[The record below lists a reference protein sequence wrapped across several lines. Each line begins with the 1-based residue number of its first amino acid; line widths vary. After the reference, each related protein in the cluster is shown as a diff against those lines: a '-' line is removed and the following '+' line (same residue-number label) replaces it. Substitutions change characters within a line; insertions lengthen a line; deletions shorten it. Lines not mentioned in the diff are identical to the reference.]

1 MIEYKA
7 PNRPSE
13 FDLEMRSIIF
23 LAGTI
28 DLGNSWDWQ
37 AHVTKELKNTNCVVY
52 NPRRDNWDNSWKQEE
67 DNENLS
73 IQVNWEIDM
82 MDAADII
89 VMYIAPGSKSAITL
103 FEYGKYIESGKI
115 KLCCPDGFFRK
126 GNIDIYAKR
135 FNVEVFATLD
145 DLIENLKKLQ

>member
-1 MIEYKA
+1 MIEIKA
-7 PNRPSE
+7 PNVIDK
-13 FDLEMRSIIF
+13 FLTKFNKKVF

-28 DLGNSWDWQ
+28 DLGNSQDWQ
-37 AHVTKELKNTNCVVY
+37 AQVTKELKNTNYVVF

-82 MDAADII
+82 IDHADII

-135 FNVEVFATLD
+135 FNVEVFNTLD
-145 DLIENLKKLQ
+145 ELIENLKQNA

>member
-1 MIEYKA
+1 MIEIKA
-7 PNRPSE
+7 PNDISAFLTKVRKKV
-13 FDLEMRSIIF
+13 F

-28 DLGNSWDWQ
+28 DLGNSIDWQ
-37 AHVTKELKNTNCVVY
+37 SYVTNKLVDTNYVFL

-82 MDAADII
+82 MDIADII

-115 KLCCPDGFFRK
+115 KLCCPKGFFRK

-135 FNVEVFATLD
+135 FNVEVFDTLD
-145 DLIENLKKLQ
+145 DLIKNLKQNA